1 MIRRPPRSTLF
12 PYTTLFRSL
21 QGDAGA
27 ASDQGSLDSRGS
39 ITLVCLCYRNMRSP
53 AACQREAGMPGRLV
67 GMPVAFSVGGGLGSG
82 MQAVLRH
89 FVDAARRRLDALAV
103 EMVERRSGEHT

>member
-1 MIRRPPRSTLF
+1 
-12 PYTTLFRSL
+12 
-21 QGDAGA
+21 
-27 ASDQGSLDSRGS
+27 
-39 ITLVCLCYRNMRSP
+39 
-53 AACQREAGMPGRLV
+53 MPGRLV

-103 EMVERRSGEHT
+103 EMVERNASLADGVTLFDGFGDVRFRERRGFEQRAAGGELCGERGRKRSEEHTSELQSRS